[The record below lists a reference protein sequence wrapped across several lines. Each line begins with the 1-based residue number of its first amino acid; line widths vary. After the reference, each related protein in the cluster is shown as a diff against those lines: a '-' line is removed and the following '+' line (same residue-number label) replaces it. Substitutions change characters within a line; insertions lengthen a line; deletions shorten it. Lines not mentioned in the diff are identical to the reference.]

1 MANTRRVIQK
11 VFKTLFAVMMS
22 CVVFA
27 IFVPPKSINWVK
39 AFGSYNALV
48 KILIAM
54 LAIVLVAFRV
64 WLYGK
69 TKNIKIK
76 ISPRKLWI
84 IGGIV
89 TLLACLFAMYV
100 LMPEPYNTFDSAQV
114 YDYVRRASNG
124 APMEN
129 EFYFNR
135 YPHNLGI
142 VLFYLSFVR
151 LGALVGLSNPQIL
164 MPIVTAIAVA
174 ITIVITAYLAEKFC
188 KRTSGVRVWIIML
201 VTPILLYAA
210 EMYTDSISGLFIALE
225 LFVALKISECKNGK
239 EKALLA
245 VIFSVISGIGAFIK
259 VTSLIPVIAI
269 SISMLIKKRRAG
281 INRKYLLRTCGVG
294 AICVLCF
301 AGVYGGY
308 KKIEGEILP
317 GAQNGALPY
326 SHWVMMGMGGDG
338 IFSSEDLEASLS
350 HAPNTTEFNIETI
363 KERLGDMGAF
373 GYIEL
378 LARKI
383 SVTWG
388 DGTYEISRVVGT
400 QPRKP
405 ESLAVQIIGV
415 NGRYF
420 KYYRL
425 ATTILQVSWLIA
437 IAAMSILSIKRNNSK
452 MLALEISLLGIFI
465 FLLIWETNSR
475 YLVNFLPVLIIL
487 QEYSISLLW
496 KRFAYKKKIAK
507 NK

>member
-1 MANTRRVIQK
+1 
-11 VFKTLFAVMMS
+11 
-22 CVVFA
+22 
-27 IFVPPKSINWVK
+27 
-39 AFGSYNALV
+39 
-48 KILIAM
+48 
-54 LAIVLVAFRV
+54 
-64 WLYGK
+64 
-69 TKNIKIK
+69 
-76 ISPRKLWI
+76 
-84 IGGIV
+84 
-89 TLLACLFAMYV
+89 
-100 LMPEPYNTFDSAQV
+100 
-114 YDYVRRASNG
+114 
-124 APMEN
+124 
-129 EFYFNR
+129 
-135 YPHNLGI
+135 
-142 VLFYLSFVR
+142 
-151 LGALVGLSNPQIL
+151 
-164 MPIVTAIAVA
+164 
-174 ITIVITAYLAEKFC
+174 
-188 KRTSGVRVWIIML
+188 
-201 VTPILLYAA
+201 
-210 EMYTDSISGLFIALE
+210 
-225 LFVALKISECKNGK
+225 
-239 EKALLA
+239 
-245 VIFSVISGIGAFIK
+245 
-259 VTSLIPVIAI
+259 
-269 SISMLIKKRRAG
+269 
-281 INRKYLLRTCGVG
+281 
-294 AICVLCF
+294 
-301 AGVYGGY
+301 
-308 KKIEGEILP
+308 
-317 GAQNGALPY
+317 
-326 SHWVMMGMGGDG
+326 MGMGGDG

-437 IAAMSILSIKRNNSK
+437 IVAMSILSIKRNNSK